1 MKKIILSSILSL
13 ILALFLLAPSVFAQ
27 TAASGLVKCDEQ
39 TPGSCTLCTLFQTI
53 KAVYDFVIRI
63 TIILAIGYIMYGGYE
78 MMISG
83 ANPKLYDQG
92 KSRIYQAFY
101 GLGIV
106 LAAWSIVDIFIR
118 LLNGSADIYGVP
130 WRTLQCQ

>member
-13 ILALFLLAPSVFAQ
+13 TLALFLLAPAVFAQ
-27 TAASGLVKCDEQ
+27 SGGLVKCDEQ
-39 TPGSCTLCTLFQTI
+39 TIGSCTLCTLFATI
-53 KAVYDFVIRI
+53 KAVYDFV
-63 TIILAIGYIMYGGYE
+63 TQAAIILAVGYIMYGGYE

-92 KSRIYQAFY
+92 KSHIYQAFY
-101 GLGIV
+101 GLAIV
-106 LAAWSIVDIFIR
+106 LAAWPLVDIFIR